1 MVEGVKSANINV
13 VNPMGQV
20 VYTYTPGNISG
31 EFKHDIDLGRMAAGV
46 YIVQITTDDGII
58 SRRVTVQ
65 K

>member
-1 MVEGVKSANINV
+1 VKKANINV
-13 VNPMGQV
+13 VNPMGQII
-20 VYTYTPGNISG
+20 YTHTPGNISG
-31 EFKHDIDLGRMAAGV
+31 EFKHDIDLSRMAAGV